1 MTSATPSHGRGRRS
15 SWWNLLLLLPLVQ
28 VIPLLYDFIEPRL
41 FGMPAFY
48 WIQLAFVPFTVACTA
63 VVVRT
68 MSRNEPV
75 RTDRTAA
82 GDLASGAANKESDR

>member
-15 SWWNLLLLLPLVQ
+15 AWWNLLLLLPLLLL
-28 VIPLLYDFIEPRL
+28 IPGLYDSDQPRL

-48 WIQLAFVPFTVACTA
+48 WVQLAFVLVSVFSAW
-63 VVVRT
+63 VVVHM

-82 GDLASGAANKESDR
+82 GDLASGAADKESDR